1 MQIKYFLPALL
12 GICAPAFANEQAGAS
27 STGGLFQVLLVLFVV
42 LGLMVAAAWVLR
54 KFNATGTTSGSAIKI
69 IGGVAVGSRE
79 RIMVVE
85 VADQWI
91 VVGITATSISALS
104 TMPKQESTLPSA
116 ELAAAGNF
124 SSRLKQFI
132 EKRNGK

>member
-1 MQIKYFLPALL
+1 MHIKYFLPALL
-12 GICAPAFANEQAGAS
+12 GICVPAIASEQAGAS

-42 LGLMVAAAWVLR
+42 LGLMVAAAWALR
-54 KFNATGTTSGSAIKI
+54 KFNATGTTPGSAIKI
-69 IGGVAVGSRE
+69 IGGIAVGSRE

-91 VVGITATSISALS
+91 VVGITATNISALS
-104 TMPKQESTLPSA
+104 TMPKQESTLSSS
-116 ELAAAGNF
+116 ELTTSGSF

-132 EKRNGK
+132 EKRNDK